1 MLSLLLTVD
10 TSIGVLALMGFVTL
24 MVAVIAV
31 VIVMHVLSEHASN
44 LAAHRRH
51 HHEH

>member
-24 MVAVIAV
+24 MVAFIAV
-31 VIVMHVLSEHASN
+31 IIVVQVLSEHATN
-44 LAAHRRH
+44 VAAHRRH